1 MAKARQLIS
10 GATYDPTTLNML
22 DQAFEDAWSDIA
34 GNYQSSLAIEAARLK
49 LANVVLSVAAEGE
62 RDPKTLK
69 DRAVRIMSIDA
80 P

>member
-10 GATYDPTTLNML
+10 GATYDPATLKML
-22 DQAFEDAWSDIA
+22 DQAFDDAWSDIA
-34 GNYQSSLAIEAARLK
+34 GNYQSILAIQAARLK

-69 DRAVRIMSIDA
+69 DRAVRIMSVDA

>member
-1 MAKARQLIS
+1 MAKAQELIT
-10 GATYDPTTLNML
+10 GATYDPATLKML
-22 DQAFEDAWSDIA
+22 DQAFEEAWSDIA
-34 GNYQSSLAIEAARLK
+34 GNYQSSLAVEAARLK

-69 DRAVRIMSIDA
+69 DRAVRIMTVDA